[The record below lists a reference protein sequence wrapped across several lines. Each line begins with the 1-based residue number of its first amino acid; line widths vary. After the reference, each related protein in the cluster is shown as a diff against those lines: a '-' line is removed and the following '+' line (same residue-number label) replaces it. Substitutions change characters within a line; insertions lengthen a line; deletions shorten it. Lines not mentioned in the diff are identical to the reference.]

1 MYMETVLVTL
11 VTPISVPQY
20 TNQPGVVITH
30 LEPSSA
36 VLFSE
41 TNNEIPL
48 FKTAVPWDNQ

>member
-48 FKTAVPWDNQ
+48 FKTAVP